1 MYSGTPH
8 ITLFGLSFVHLPIF
22 SKRRTKANFAKTTG
36 TKKIRTAMTGHHTE
50 KKIND
55 YGYGNKAPKGD
66 DGVED
71 AEIID
76 ESK

>member
-1 MYSGTPH
+1 VSQQLGATLYAANAAQASSETP
-8 ITLFGLSFVHLPIF
+8 
-22 SKRRTKANFAKTTG
+22 K
-36 TKKIRTAMTGHHTE
+36 
-50 KKIND
+50 
-55 YGYGNKAPKGD
+55 D